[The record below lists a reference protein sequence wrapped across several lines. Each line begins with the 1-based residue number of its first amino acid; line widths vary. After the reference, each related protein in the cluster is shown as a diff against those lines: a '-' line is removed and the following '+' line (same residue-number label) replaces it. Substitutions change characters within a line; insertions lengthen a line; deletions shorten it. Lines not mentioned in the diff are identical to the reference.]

1 MSFGVEWT
9 FDNNTGTF
17 TAVDMN
23 TLLEAGSG
31 FVITEG
37 DAINDTGDILAVA
50 TRNGARSMVLLTEA
64 LP

>member
-1 MSFGVEWT
+1 L
-9 FDNNTGTF
+9 
-17 TAVDMN
+17 N

-50 TRNGARSMVLLTEA
+50 TMNGARSMVLLTEA